1 MKYMA
6 LRNRLRAL
14 VERVPGPHAVLRI
27 EGGLPIGATTAD
39 KPSESPP
46 TTTTASPARTM
57 GKAAGLL
64 KAAGEPSDT

>member
-1 MKYMA
+1 MA

-27 EGGLPIGATTAD
+27 EGGLPTGATAAD

-46 TTTTASPARTM
+46 TTTATPPARAQ
-57 GKAAGLL
+57 GKGAGLL